1 MPAFLAR
8 RLGFG
13 LFQLVV
19 VVVAV
24 FVLLRALP
32 ADPALH
38 LVGTEATHAELE
50 TARHQI
56 GVDRPVTSQLAT
68 FAGDLVHGD
77 LGTSWLSPAPIS
89 HQIAVALPVSLQLVV
104 LSILLALVVVVPLGL
119 FAAQKPDRRLSKIV
133 RGYSLAAGSIPDF
146 WLGLMLIYVG
156 YYLLKIF
163 PSPLGLQ
170 DSFAFPP
177 APHTN
182 FILVDALIDGQPA
195 VFVDVL
201 HHLALPV
208 ITFALALSGPFLK
221 MVRESAISTTQSEF
235 MLYARAIALPRSAQR
250 RILLRNSLT
259 PLFTLVG
266 VYFGALLGGSVII
279 ETIYS
284 LNGMGVYTLRSVQQL
299 DFPAV
304 QSSVLVLTALSL
316 AVYLLMDVLY
326 RVIDPRVE
334 LGGGRR

>member
-8 RLGFG
+8 RLVFG
-13 LFQLVV
+13 LLQLVV
-19 VVVAV
+19 VVVVV

-38 LVGTEATHAELE
+38 IVGTQASKLELE
-50 TARHQI
+50 NARHQI
-56 GVDRPVTSQLAT
+56 GVDRPLLSQLGT
-68 FAGDLVHGD
+68 FAKHLAHAD
-77 LGTSWLSPAPIS
+77 LGTSWQAPVSIS
-89 HQIAVALPVSLQLVV
+89 HQISVALPVSLQLVV
-104 LSILLALVVVVPLGL
+104 LALLLSLAVVIPLGL
-119 FAAQKPDRRLSKIV
+119 FAARRPEKRLSKV
-133 RGYSLAAGSIPDF
+133 ARSYSLAAGSVPDF

-156 YYLLKIF
+156 YYILKIF

-170 DSFAFPP
+170 DSFSLPP

-182 FILVDALIDGQPA
+182 FILIDALVAGQWA
-195 VFVDVL
+195 TFFDVL
-201 HHLALPV
+201 NHFALPV

-221 MVRESAISTTQSEF
+221 MVRESAISTTRSEF
-235 MLYARAIALPRSAQR
+235 MLYAQAIALPRSTQR
-250 RILLRNSLT
+250 RYLLRNSLT
-259 PLFTLVG
+259 PVFTLIG

-279 ETIYS
+279 ETIFS

-316 AVYLLMDVLY
+316 GVYLLMDILY

-334 LGGGRR
+334 LGGAR